1 MKKGEETK
9 YAWIWTLQPLHRKES
24 IFNEIPCRIMLRTPW
39 NLLSVFKFHRFPEE
53 KKKINKSLPCTGV
66 GEYLV
71 FDLKLVSQK
80 CYPLFKITFRGSEFQ
95 NLRINYFF
103 AIIIPVEEHTNE
115 WSVQKDSCKIWA
127 QMLKS
132 DYCNVNG
139 DRCHFVY
146 FLW

>member
-1 MKKGEETK
+1 MPEFELFNPCTEKK
-9 YAWIWTLQPLHRKES
+9 AFL
-24 IFNEIPCRIMLRTPW
+24 M
-39 NLLSVFKFHRFPEE
+39 KFHVESCCAHHGIYRQCLNFTNFQ
-53 KKKINKSLPCTGV
+53 KKKKNKSLPCTGV

-115 WSVQKDSCKIWA
+115 
-127 QMLKS
+127 
-132 DYCNVNG
+132 
-139 DRCHFVY
+139 
-146 FLW
+146 